1 MGNPAS
7 DAWKMGWGQQ
17 KDLMTLFFFP
27 LTFKKIVV
35 KTHNIVLSI
44 FVLLCN
50 QSSEHLHLA
59 KLKLYSH

>member
-7 DAWKMGWGQQ
+7 NAWKMGWGQQ

-35 KTHNIVLSI
+35 KTHNINIIILISFKGTV
-44 FVLLCN
+44 
-50 QSSEHLHLA
+50 Q
-59 KLKLYSH
+59 